1 VGLDIGEAA
10 FHAASFLRC
19 WFSVITTLRRS
30 MPGIDGGTC
39 ATTFAEAL
47 VAAGLK
53 TSKIGGYHYV
63 RLADVRVG
71 VL

>member
-1 VGLDIGEAA
+1 MLVLGDH
-10 FHAASFLRC
+10 HAAS
-19 WFSVITTLRRS
+19 
-30 MPGIDGGTC
+30 IDAGTC